1 MDVNSLRV
9 LVTLLSLAA
18 FVGIVIWAWLRRNQ
32 AAFAQAARLPLDDD
46 DAQPPSASNER
57 SSR

>member
-1 MDVNSLRV
+1 MDVNTLRV
-9 LVTLLSLAA
+9 VVTVMSLAA

-46 DAQPPSASNER
+46 AQPPSASNER

>member
-1 MDVNSLRV
+1 MDVNTLRV

-32 AAFAQAARLPLDDD
+32 TAFAQAARLPLLD